1 MITST
6 LPARAPQNP
15 SPARRQSVIAADR
28 LLLRPLVAA
37 DALLLALH
45 AADRRVAE
53 AARSIPHPFP
63 RGAAQA
69 FIAAAQAPDRD
80 EDVWAIDASTSGEPS
95 LLGVVSLKA
104 LDRSQSQIGY
114 WVAPAF
120 WHGGIASMAVR
131 ALLAANPHDNS
142 TVFAEVFQDNPV
154 SARLLTHAGFEYI
167 GDAEAVSLA
176 RGATV
181 PTWTYLR
188 KMR

>member
-1 MITST
+1 MIAR
-6 LPARAPQNP
+6 PAVPLIPTAPRIQP
-15 SPARRQSVIAADR
+15 VIRADR
-28 LLLRPLVAA
+28 LILRPLAA
-37 DALLLALH
+37 MDVTLLGLY

-53 AARSIPHPFP
+53 GTRSIPHPLP

-69 FIAAAQAPDRD
+69 FIDAALAPDRD
-80 EDVWAIDASTSGEPS
+80 EDVWAIDGTAQGSAS

-114 WVAPAF
+114 WIAPAF
-120 WHGGIASMAVR
+120 WHGGIASSAVK
-131 ALLAANPHDNS
+131 ALLEANPHANT

-154 SARLLTHAGFEYI
+154 SARLLTHAGFDYI
-167 GDAEAVSLA
+167 GDAEAVSVA
-176 RGATV
+176 RQATV